1 MKTEV
6 KKKNKASLALYI
18 VAVLFG
24 IYAIF
29 SLINTALYISNL
41 ISTQYITVSESLTDI
56 IVYFVTNCG
65 SYIFYA
71 VALGGMGYLVE
82 MTAGPRKAKAGVDDT
97 QTDENAAE
105 VIPEAALNT
114 VMETTVTETIVDE
127 AAPEDDSTE
136 SINEPAAVEEAEDKP
151 ETGADEKEKSGKDTP
166 EPSDMKN
173 TI

>member
-29 SLINTALYISNL
+29 SLINSSLYISNL

-65 SYIFYA
+65 PYIFYA
-71 VALGGMGYLVE
+71 AALGGLGYLAEAAGRSRKAETAEEDGPSVE
-82 MTAGPRKAKAGVDDT
+82 MAEEQPEALPDTVQADAVETELEEIKASEAETVLEEDT
-97 QTDENAAE
+97 QKND
-105 VIPEAALNT
+105 
-114 VMETTVTETIVDE
+114 
-127 AAPEDDSTE
+127 
-136 SINEPAAVEEAEDKP
+136 AEDAVPAETQDSQETAADEEEKP
-151 ETGADEKEKSGKDTP
+151 ESPEIEKAV
-166 EPSDMKN
+166 
-173 TI
+173 

>member
-6 KKKNKASLALYI
+6 KKKNKASLTLYI

-65 SYIFYA
+65 PYIFYA
-71 VALGGMGYLVE
+71 AALGGLGYLVE
-82 MTAGPRKAKAGVDDT
+82 MAARSGRAETPL
-97 QTDENAAE
+97 DEMQIAE
-105 VIPEAALNT
+105 PGAVLPEASLSP
-114 VMETTVTETIVDE
+114 VVETTVAEAVADE
-127 AAPEDDSTE
+127 AETE
-136 SINEPAAVEEAEDKP
+136 AVDGESAGLQETSEEAEAM
-151 ETGADEKEKSGKDTP
+151 TGEEAGEQKNDEKENS
-166 EPSDMKN
+166 EPSDMKEA
-173 TI
+173 I

>member
-41 ISTQYITVSESLTDI
+41 ISTQYITISESMTDI

-65 SYIFYA
+65 PYVFYA
-71 VALGGMGYLVE
+71 AALGGMGYLVE
-82 MTAGPRKAKAGVDDT
+82 MIAGPRKVKTAVDEI
-97 QTDENAAE
+97 QTEENAVE
-105 VIPEAALNT
+105 VTPDAGLSA
-114 VMETTVTETIVDE
+114 VMETTVTETIVDA
-127 AAPEDDSTE
+127 AAPEEDRTE
-136 SINEPAAVEEAEDKP
+136 EPTASGEAEAKP
-151 ETGADEKEKSGKDTP
+151 ETDSDEKEKSDK
-166 EPSDMKN
+166 EVSELSDIEKA
-173 TI
+173 I

>member
-41 ISTQYITVSESLTDI
+41 ISTQYIMVSESLTDI

-65 SYIFYA
+65 PYVFYA
-71 VALGGMGYLVE
+71 AALGGMGYLVE
-82 MTAGPRKAKAGVDDT
+82 MIAGPRKAKTAVDDVMT
-97 QTDENAAE
+97 VEEAIDTVPDTELDAAAE
-105 VIPEAALNT
+105 T
-114 VMETTVTETIVDE
+114 DVTETIVDKAE
-127 AAPEDDSTE
+127 PE
-136 SINEPAAVEEAEDKP
+136 EDRS
-151 ETGADEKEKSGKDTP
+151 GSSDEKTASDESGEKTETDSEENKNID
-166 EPSDMKN
+166 EEVKELSDINKAV
-173 TI
+173 

>member
-65 SYIFYA
+65 PYIFYA
-71 VALGGMGYLVE
+71 AALGGMGYLVE
-82 MTAGPRKAKAGVDDT
+82 MIAGPRKVKDAVDGLQTIEDAGETV
-97 QTDENAAE
+97 TDSGLSTA
-105 VIPEAALNT
+105 V
-114 VMETTVTETIVDE
+114 ETSVTETIMDE
-127 AAPEDDSTE
+127 TVPEEDSAEGSDEQTASDETE
-136 SINEPAAVEEAEDKP
+136 AKP
-151 ETGADEKEKSGKDTP
+151 EAGSDEEENNDKEVSGNSEIK
-166 EPSDMKN
+166 KAV
-173 TI
+173 